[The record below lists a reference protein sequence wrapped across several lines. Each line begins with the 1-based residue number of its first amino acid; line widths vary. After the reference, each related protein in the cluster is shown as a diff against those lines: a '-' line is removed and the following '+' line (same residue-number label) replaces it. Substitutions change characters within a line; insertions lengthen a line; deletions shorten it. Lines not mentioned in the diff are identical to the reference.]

1 MCELPCSV
9 DEIVITIVLCFLLK
23 WLCCWYIEPM
33 TYLLISSLLEGFQ
46 LTEGGLPLSPP
57 QMPFCVVGRLGRG
70 IKESALR
77 DDGKGKET
85 KRPPFPFFHRPR
97 ALVIFRLLLSILI
110 GIIPS
115 GNLGGGEMDCPSH
128 SSHGCLDGRH
138 PRLRL
143 SLLVLS
149 NQRDLKVSGALDN

>member
-1 MCELPCSV
+1 
-9 DEIVITIVLCFLLK
+9 
-23 WLCCWYIEPM
+23 M

-57 QMPFCVVGRLGRG
+57 QMPPCVVGRLGRG
-70 IKESALR
+70 TKESAQGTMGR
-77 DDGKGKET
+77 E
-85 KRPPFPFFHRPR
+85 KRRSARLSPPPIAPC
-97 ALVIFRLLLSILI
+97 ALVIFRLLLSTLI

-128 SSHGCLDGRH
+128 SSYGCLDGRH

>member
-1 MCELPCSV
+1 M
-9 DEIVITIVLCFLLK
+9 IVITMAVLCFLLK
-23 WLCCWYIEPM
+23 LLCCWYIEAM

-57 QMPFCVVGRLGRG
+57 QMPPCVVGRLGRG
-70 IKESALR
+70 TKESAQG

-85 KRPPFPFFHRPR
+85 KRPSFPSSHRPLR
-97 ALVIFRLLLSILI
+97 ACFFRLLLSTLI

-115 GNLGGGEMDCPSH
+115 GNLGGGEMDCLSH
-128 SSHGCLDGRH
+128 SSYGCLDGRH

>member
-1 MCELPCSV
+1 M
-9 DEIVITIVLCFLLK
+9 IVITMVVLYFLLK
-23 WLCCWYIEPM
+23 LLCCWYIEAM
-33 TYLLISSLLEGFQ
+33 TYLLISSLLEWFQ

-57 QMPFCVVGRLGRG
+57 QMPPCVVGRLGRG
-70 IKESALR
+70 TKENAQG
-77 DDGKGKET
+77 DDGKRKET
-85 KRPPFPFFHRPR
+85 KRPPFPSSHRPPH
-97 ALVIFRLLLSILI
+97 ACYFSII
-110 GIIPS
+110 AQYFNRDHTH